1 MTESSESE
9 VLAQELS
16 SMAGKLAAVEAR
28 LKEVE
33 AVLQRLEPAS
43 ESTARALEEVSAHW
57 DAVYRAM
64 KRAESFLKA
73 AARAAMAWHARA
85 PRSSS
90 GA

>member
-16 SMAGKLAAVEAR
+16 SLAGKLDAIESR

-33 AVLQRLEPAS
+33 GIIQRLEPAS

-64 KRAESFLKA
+64 KRAE
-73 AARAAMAWHARA
+73 
-85 PRSSS
+85 
-90 GA
+90 

>member
-1 MTESSESE
+1 MTENTESE

-16 SMAGKLAAVEAR
+16 SMAGKLASLEAR

-33 AVLQRLEPAS
+33 AIIKRLEPAS

-64 KRAESFLKA
+64 KRAE
-73 AARAAMAWHARA
+73 
-85 PRSSS
+85 
-90 GA
+90 